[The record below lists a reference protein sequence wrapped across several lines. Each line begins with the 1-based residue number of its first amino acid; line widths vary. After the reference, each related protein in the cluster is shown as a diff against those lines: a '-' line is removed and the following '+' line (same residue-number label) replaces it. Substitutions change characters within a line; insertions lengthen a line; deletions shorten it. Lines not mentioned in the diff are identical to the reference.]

1 VLGFE
6 PKHKMGVKEVERI
19 VRGFRESA
27 ALFIVSAVGPIRKGD
42 C

>member
-6 PKHKMGVKEVERI
+6 PKHKMGVKERI